1 MAQNMVFPLA
11 SPLKRFCAEVGFS
24 LRHFYDLEKRGEAPA
39 TVRIG
44 RRRYVRRSTG
54 EQWLAERER

>member
-1 MAQNMVFPLA
+1 MLEKPIYPLA
-11 SPLKRFCAEVGFS
+11 SPLKRWCAEVGFS
-24 LRHFYDLEKRGEAPA
+24 LRHFYDLEARGEAPA